1 MDGILPLSGSP
12 LAIRFSLAGG
22 AGGTG
27 KMISEA
33 IFHSF
38 ATFIQLMTIR
48 NGLGVPS
55 CPAYDTAIVIG
66 A

>member
-1 MDGILPLSGSP
+1 MDIILPSSGSP
-12 LAIRFSLAGG
+12 LPIRYFVTGG

-38 ATFIQLMTIR
+38 ATLIQLMIIR

-55 CPAYDTAIVIG
+55 CPAYETAMFIG